1 MKLAYI
7 IADRKQ
13 AGALAEM
20 LVKERLAACC
30 NVFDCNSVYW
40 CEGKVEHAKECAI
53 IAKTADRMEGKLIKR
68 VLEFHNYSVPAVL
81 IFDVEK
87 GHAPYFEYVNKETGE
102 KK

>member
-30 NVFDCNSVYW
+30 NVLIAILFTVGGQGGAC
-40 CEGKVEHAKECAI
+40 KECAI

-68 VLEFHNYSVPAVL
+68 VLEFHNYSVPQ
-81 IFDVEK
+81 F
-87 GHAPYFEYVNKETGE
+87 
-102 KK
+102 